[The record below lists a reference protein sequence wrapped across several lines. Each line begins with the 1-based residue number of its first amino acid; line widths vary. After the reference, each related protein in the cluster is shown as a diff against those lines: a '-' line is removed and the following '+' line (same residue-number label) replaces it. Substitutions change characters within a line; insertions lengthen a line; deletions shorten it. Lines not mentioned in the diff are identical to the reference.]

1 MEIKSILI
9 IKNSNE
15 HKNTFKKQ
23 NIILSI
29 REKKVWEEREDNLK
43 KSKPFF
49 RFIPFFFQ
57 LEF

>member
-29 REKKVWEEREDNLK
+29 REKKSVGGERRQFK
-43 KSKPFF
+43 KK
-49 RFIPFFFQ
+49 
-57 LEF
+57 